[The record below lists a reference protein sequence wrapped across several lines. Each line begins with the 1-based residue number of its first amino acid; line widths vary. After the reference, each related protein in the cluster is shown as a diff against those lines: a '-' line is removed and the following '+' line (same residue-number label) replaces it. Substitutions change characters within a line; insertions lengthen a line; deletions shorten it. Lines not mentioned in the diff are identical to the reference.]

1 MHFWVGGYAEQLHG
15 AFMQC
20 YLPVFAGFYWE
31 PLPGKAVWK
40 ILAKSKFGEL
50 TSVEKYI
57 NHISSNSEV
66 KNLTNIPA
74 SLYNKWYCCYFP
86 VLTFY
91 FANF

>member
-1 MHFWVGGYAEQLHG
+1 MISPNFAIFQILANAFLGGYAEQLHG

-50 TSVEKYI
+50 TSVEKYTQPQFI
-57 NHISSNSEV
+57 
-66 KNLTNIPA
+66 K
-74 SLYNKWYCCYFP
+74 
-86 VLTFY
+86 
-91 FANF
+91 